1 MAKLMSYE
9 AQSHHMQQFEL
20 LMTTMFACRSVVKYN
35 LALGEEQKKELLAD
49 IDTSLEVL
57 RSYLLTDPS
66 KPASLPSQPDNSSS
80 VLDIAIPSGNISNDN
95 EQQML
100 QALYRMYH
108 AYISMN
114 QDKNLSTFV
123 SRFND
128 AMATIQEIQRIVE
141 HSHQANDFYTRDS
154 SVEEPLHRVKAFIAD
169 IYYIFMEF
177 MRVLSETL
185 QQNNVQLDTEKLSS
199 LQGERAVGEKL
210 PSQNTLVSLFGVYE
224 AHQRLS
230 QKRGVVASRI
240 ADATAFLEFLKE
252 GLGADVNQRDEILS
266 QLNNV
271 IRLLRELS
279 RLVTDYE
286 KAAATLFCME

>member
-1 MAKLMSYE
+1 MVKLMSYE

-20 LMTTMFACRSVVKYN
+20 LMTTMFTCRSVVKYN
-35 LALGEEQKKELLAD
+35 LTLGEEQKKELLAD
-49 IDTSLEVL
+49 VDTSLEVL

-66 KPASLPSQPDNSSS
+66 KPASLPPQPANSSS
-80 VLDIAIPSGNISNDN
+80 APDITTPSGNVSNDN

-100 QALYRMYH
+100 QALYKMYH
-108 AYISMN
+108 AYMSMN
-114 QDKNLSTFV
+114 QGKNLSTFV

-128 AMATIQEIQRIVE
+128 AMATIQEIQRTVE
-141 HSHQANDFYTRDS
+141 HGYQANDFYTHDS

-199 LQGERAVGEKL
+199 LHGERALRAEL
-210 PSQNTLVSLFGVYE
+210 PSQNNLVSLFGVYE

-252 GLGADVNQRDEILS
+252 GLGAGVNQRDEILS

-271 IRLLRELS
+271 IRLLHELS